1 MEKKD
6 LLSKLEEL
14 KKAINNLKSNL
25 NKSDGEKESW
35 FRKKESLKKDIS
47 KFVKELKDIK
57 HNKDVSNVEIKK
69 LREERDS
76 YNKKVRG
83 LISKIKELNKSKL
96 EFIKS
101 HKIKGNPEI
110 IKKKIEDLEFK
121 IETEVLSMN
130 KEKEIMK
137 EIKSLKKIYEE
148 NIGLKNIM
156 DEINKV
162 DEEINEDRNKSDEIH
177 KKIRENFNINDPGYI
192 KFKEYSSKINNIR
205 KEQQAA
211 FDNFIK
217 FKNKFLKVN
226 EELQGKLKESGEIN
240 KRLDEI
246 NNQVKLEKEKRKEL
260 ELNEREKLVEEKLL
274 TKKKLTKDD
283 LIMLQR

>member
-14 KKAINNLKSNL
+14 KKAINNLKSNI

-162 DEEINEDRNKSDEIH
+162 DKEINEDRNKSDEIH
-177 KKIRENFNINDPGYI
+177 KKI
-192 KFKEYSSKINNIR
+192 
-205 KEQQAA
+205 
-211 FDNFIK
+211 
-217 FKNKFLKVN
+217 
-226 EELQGKLKESGEIN
+226 
-240 KRLDEI
+240 
-246 NNQVKLEKEKRKEL
+246 
-260 ELNEREKLVEEKLL
+260 
-274 TKKKLTKDD
+274 
-283 LIMLQR
+283 